1 MQDLR
6 IKTGKNR
13 GAALLLLALLGLTL
27 ASPKAMAQSYTYRCW
42 DPSTHPEDQELN
54 FMNLGDETH
63 PYVKC
68 RKGNTYNDFN
78 TQTASIGT
86 SVTSTHKLIT
96 EQADDPTRCY
106 QAGNTY
112 PHEPVLPPAWDG
124 DPDHRLDKVIQIG
137 CYKEQTPCTKS
148 AEIEYWFK
156 PQVDSSVLLIYF
168 SFSEQDVNDHG
179 SGMSG
184 GGGGCKNPR
193 FYIEVLDG
201 QTNNLIASGYYK
213 NKTSSCEPGTS
224 NNTNWPYN
232 RFLAVPSGVD
242 AGNDCSS
249 QPDDYGITTYY
260 WAHPEATPTTF
271 NMRVCPR
278 EQVQNPADGGDSRV
292 SIKWF
297 EYKPLAFDLTTYAE
311 QGRAVKLRIRTQ
323 ACSCTAHWAYGL
335 FAAKMVSGKI
345 NVDACGDEPITLSVP
360 WGFNEPTYTWKRG
373 QLDANGVVNES
384 TVRALD
390 MEAEGIGG
398 SVYDVVLDRA
408 AGARVYPYYRCEMK
422 SYTGVPFT
430 YEAYI
435 KSYYIEPKFTY
446 EQIVDPDNPCQHV
459 IQFTDSSR
467 IGEVTPHNN
476 DALYDTIWQRPVKR
490 IEWFYQKDDGTFQ
503 AFGTGDTM
511 PRVNF
516 STAQGINLD
525 NFDFDNDSITI
536 RLVIQDSLQKCSD
549 TLLKNIALDP
559 SFVSVGRSET
569 STVICESQLP
579 WFYNRAKYQET
590 YRFDRAGTMECRIGE
605 DFGEKSWNGC
615 DSIVTVTLSVT
626 TPEVEIVEIGDY
638 CDSFRTVLSVVPVA
652 GSDFEADDINVKMW
666 NGDPQTTGRLLTV
679 ERAGIYTAEVEIG
692 ETGCNT
698 SASYRIAAC
707 KPFMN
712 LPNTI
717 TPSNRDGMNDC
728 FEIPQKDLIKSLEF
742 TVFNRAGQVV
752 YHTKDVNFKWCGGYQ
767 NDDLPDHSGNGSNDD
782 RWNNQVYVYTLKIVD
797 YNGKPYPVIKGSILV
812 M

>member
-1 MQDLR
+1 MQDMRLE
-6 IKTGKNR
+6 TGKKR
-13 GAALLLLALLGLTL
+13 RALLLALLCLTL
-27 ASPKAMAQSYTYRCW
+27 ATAETIAQSSYTYRCW
-42 DPSTHPEDQELN
+42 DPSTHPEDREFS
-54 FMNLGDETH
+54 FMTLGDAEH

-68 RKGNTYNDFN
+68 GTGTDPSSYNS
-78 TQTASIGT
+78 TPGIQGSG
-86 SVTSTHKLIT
+86 VTSSHRIIT
-96 EQADDPTRCY
+96 TQSNDPTRCTPG
-106 QAGNTY
+106 AGGTY
-112 PHEPVLPPAWDG
+112 NHEPVLPPAWDG
-124 DPDHRLDKVIQIG
+124 DPNHRLDKVIQVG
-137 CYKEQTPCTKS
+137 CYTCNNGSNSCVCSKNTET
-148 AEIEYWFK
+148 EYWFK
-156 PQVDSSVLLIYF
+156 PQIDSSVLLIYF
-168 SFSEQDVNDHG
+168 SFSEEDVYYHD
-179 SGMSG
+179 
-184 GGGGCKNPR
+184 CDYNPR
-193 FYIEVLDG
+193 FYIEVLDAATG
-201 QTNNLIASGYYK
+201 NLISGGYYK
-213 NKTSSCEPGTS
+213 NKTSSCEPGTT

-232 RFLAVPSGVD
+232 RFLAVPSGED
-242 AGNDCSS
+242 SQQDCHSS
-249 QPDDYGITTYY
+249 PDDYGITTYY
-260 WAHPEATPTTF
+260 WAYSQATPTSF
-271 NMRVCPR
+271 DMKICPR
-278 EQVQNPADGGDSRV
+278 AQVQSPAYIDNSNQV
-292 SIKWF
+292 KWF
-297 EYKPLAFDLTTYAE
+297 EYKPLAFDLTSYAE
-311 QGRAVKLRIRTQ
+311 QGRAVKLRIRTR
-323 ACSCTAHWAYGL
+323 SCGANTHWAYGL
-335 FAAKMVSGKI
+335 FAAKMVSRKI

-373 QLDANGVVNES
+373 QVDVTTGLVNES

-390 MEAEGIGG
+390 MEGDGIGG

-408 AGARVYPYYRCEMK
+408 AGARIYPYYRCEMK

-446 EQIVDPDNPCQHV
+446 EQVVDPDNPCQHV
-459 IQFTDSSR
+459 IQFTSESR

-476 DALYDTIWQRPVKR
+476 DANYDTTWQRPVKR
-490 IEWFYQKDDGTFQ
+490 IEWFYQKDDGSFE

-516 STAQGINLD
+516 STASGINLD

-536 RLVIQDSLQKCSD
+536 KLVIQDSLQKCSD
-549 TLLKNIALDP
+549 TLLQNIALDP
-559 SFVSVGRSET
+559 SFVNVGRSDT

-605 DFGEKSWNGC
+605 DFGDKSWNGC
-615 DSIVTVTLSVT
+615 DSIVTVTLRVT
-626 TPEVEIVEIGDY
+626 TPEVEIIELGDY
-638 CDSFRTVLSVVPVA
+638 CDSFRSVLSVVPVA
-652 GSDFEADDINVKMW
+652 GSDFEADEINVKRW
-666 NGDPQTTGRLLTV
+666 NGDSLTTGRLLTV
-679 ERAGIYTAEVEIG
+679 ERAGMYTAEVEIG
-692 ETGCNT
+692 ETGCST
-698 SASYRIAAC
+698 SATYRIAAC

-767 NDDLPDHSGNGSNDD
+767 NEDLPDYSGNGSNDD